1 MHATYLARDEAGS
14 IDGGVAVVVDVMRA
28 FTVAAWALHLG
39 AERLTLVDDIEQ
51 AVDLAAEDGS
61 LLFKD
66 GVPDPRFDLHNSPR
80 QLLDLDVAGRSIVQ
94 RTTAGTR
101 SAVAARGADTLFCTG
116 LVSASA
122 TAAAIAELGAG
133 ACTFV
138 VSGGLQAEED
148 LACAE
153 LIAGLVT
160 DPSLENGP
168 FVERAGRSK
177 AAERLKA
184 DVAAGYT
191 GVTAEDVPM
200 CLDVDRFDTP
210 LLADLGGPHPVL
222 RAPGTPR

>member
-1 MHATYLARDEAGS
+1 MRARYLARDDAGS

-28 FTVAAWALHLG
+28 FTVAAWALQLG
-39 AERLTLVDDIEQ
+39 AVRITLVDDVEQ
-51 AVDLAAEDGS
+51 AVGLAAGDGS

-66 GVPDPRFDLHNSPR
+66 GEPDERFDLHNSPR

-94 RTTAGTR
+94 RTSAGTR

-122 TAAAIAELGAG
+122 TAAAIAGLGAG
-133 ACTFV
+133 SCTFV
-138 VSGGLQAEED
+138 VSGGLHAEED

-153 LIAGLVT
+153 LIAGLVI
-160 DPSLENGP
+160 DPSLDPGT
-168 FVERAGRSK
+168 FVERARHST
-177 AAERLKA
+177 AAERLNA

-200 CLDVDRFDTP
+200 CLDVDRFDVP
-210 LLADLGGPHPVL
+210 LLADLDGPHPVL
-222 RAPGTPR
+222 RAPGRPR